1 MRFLMKMKMDV
12 EKGNAAIKDPNFG
25 HKMQELVA
33 NLKPEAAYFALEDG
47 QRCAYFI
54 ISIQNAS
61 EMPGRVEPFWFQFNA
76 DISLTPVMTSDDL
89 AKAMPDIMTAV
100 KKWG

>member
-25 HKMQELVA
+25 HKMQELLA

-47 QRCAYFI
+47 QRCAYLVI
-54 ISIQNAS
+54 NIQNAS
-61 EMPGRVEPFWFQFNA
+61 DMPGKVEPFLLQFNA
-76 DISLTPVMTSDDL
+76 DLSLTLVMTSEDL
-89 AKAMPDIMTAV
+89 AKAGPDIAAAV